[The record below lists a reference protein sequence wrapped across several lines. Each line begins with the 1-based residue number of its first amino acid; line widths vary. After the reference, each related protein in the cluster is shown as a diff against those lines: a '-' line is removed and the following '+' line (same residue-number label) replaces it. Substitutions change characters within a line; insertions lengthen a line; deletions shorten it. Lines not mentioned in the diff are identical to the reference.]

1 MKSPSKFDISLA
13 AATWTPIRAWIVKG
27 SLPKI
32 APFDR
37 SSAQNPTVDFVMKS
51 ENPSKGGI
59 FVCRNQMRQLGDQFP
74 LLRIGSGLARYA
86 QSNGRSEGVLARA
99 VSRQA
104 VMRL

>member
-32 APFDR
+32 APSDR
-37 SSAQNPTVDFVMKS
+37 SQVTPPYDFVMRS

-59 FVCRNQMRQLGDQFP
+59 FVCRNQMRQLGHQFP
-74 LLRIGSGLARYA
+74 LLRIGSGMAGYA

-99 VSRQA
+99 VSR
-104 VMRL
+104 